1 MLNVQAVH
9 KFYLKRRIE
18 YAMRKAVEKKDK
30 LSELEV
36 K

>member
-18 YAMRKAVEKKDK
+18 YAIRKAVEKKK